1 MPGIRVDAGVRDGS
15 VVSVHYDPMLAKVIA
30 HAPTREQAARLLARA
45 LAEARLHGVVTNR
58 DLLTGILREPEFL
71 DGRTDTSYLTRHDPA
86 DLMAADPRRDE
97 IHALA
102 VALADQAFRR
112 ETAAV
117 LRSAP
122 SGWRNVRNGPQQVTY
137 AVGGRTLTV
146 AYQVRGDRA
155 EVSVQ
160 VGDAPNSIA
169 APDSGA
175 GFAAGLAAPVPVLLF
190 VCLPDLVDLE
200 VDGVRRRVRVD
211 RDGPTRYADSALG
224 ASTLTELPR
233 FPEPGTEAAPGS
245 LTAPMPG
252 TVVRV
257 EARQGDAVRAGQ
269 VLVVLEAMKME
280 HQVRAPL
287 DGRLAELSVSVGQAV
302 DQGAVLAVVDS
313 SDSDDSTGGAAG
325 RNGSGSAGGAGER
338 A

>member
-71 DGRTDTSYLTRHDPA
+71 GGRTDTSYLTRHDPA

-122 SGWRNVRNGPQQVTY
+122 SGWRNVRNGSQQVTY

-146 AYQVRGDRA
+146 AYQLSGDRA

-175 GFAAGLAAPVPVLLF
+175 GFDAAWRRRCLCCSSSACRTWSTCRSTGCAAGCGGSRRPDPIRRLRARRQHADRAAEVPRT
-190 VCLPDLVDLE
+190 
-200 VDGVRRRVRVD
+200 GHGGR
-211 RDGPTRYADSALG
+211 
-224 ASTLTELPR
+224 PR
-233 FPEPGTEAAPGS
+233 FPDRAD
-245 LTAPMPG
+245 
-252 TVVRV
+252 
-257 EARQGDAVRAGQ
+257 ARHCRA
-269 VLVVLEAMKME
+269 
-280 HQVRAPL
+280 R
-287 DGRLAELSVSVGQAV
+287 R
-302 DQGAVLAVVDS
+302 
-313 SDSDDSTGGAAG
+313 GAAG
-325 RNGSGSAGGAGER
+325 RRRPRRPGPHRARGDEDGAPVRAAAGR
-338 A
+338 AANAS